1 MTRSMLVAVFAVG
14 LAFTAVPASAV
25 VNCKTVGV
33 PKGCV
38 VRPVV
43 VAPRVLAAVQP
54 TSTVVSTALV
64 FGANVS
70 PRSGHRVSFASD
82 DQGLST
88 VAVVSP
94 VDKSLPG
101 TKTLM
106 ENNRAGSIAQKLT
119 SR

>member
-1 MTRSMLVAVFAVG
+1 M
-14 LAFTAVPASAV
+14 
-25 VNCKTVGV
+25 
-33 PKGCV
+33 
-38 VRPVV
+38 
-43 VAPRVLAAVQP
+43 LAAVRP
-54 TSTVVSTALV
+54 TSTAASTALAL
-64 FGANVS
+64 GANVS
-70 PRSGHRVSFASD
+70 SKSGHRVSFASD